1 MWEYLGV
8 AAAFVLGWAI
18 RHGAA
23 KADRGAPAHVLSM
36 KAQNLDEADSRY
48 LQTHQREV
56 ANLLLAIGPGLMEK
70 AYRKA
75 RRRQDEAVAGG
86 PARIEAELTALSH
99 KYPFFQDFEVIGTRH
114 FVPYSDAID
123 HWSEDDLVDRYLDI
137 SHWLALSFRKK
148 HGDKVPPLFDDAD
161 QKVMERVVW
170 AERDRKLRK
179 RIEAAMEL
187 HRMFSTTMDRY
198 GQEQYRHGAVAFE
211 TADTSIQH
219 GCMEYSPEIEY
230 WLTFRDPEEY
240 GVYSFFVHDDGRIS
254 RSYYQA
260 NADFSRKVVLTGR
273 G

>member
-1 MWEYLGV
+1 MWEYLGI
-8 AAAFVLGWAI
+8 ATAFVLGWTI
-18 RHGAA
+18 RNWAA
-23 KADRGAPAHVLSM
+23 KAERGAAALALSD
-36 KAQNLDEADSRY
+36 KARNVDEAESRY
-48 LQTHQREV
+48 LQTHQREL
-56 ANLLLAIGPGLMEK
+56 ANLLLTIGPELMEK

-75 RRRQDEAVAGG
+75 RRRQDEAIAGG
-86 PARIEAELTALSH
+86 PPRIEAELTALSH
-99 KYPFFQDFEVIGTRH
+99 KYPFFRDFEKIETRH
-114 FVPYSDAID
+114 FVPYSDALD
-123 HWSEDDLVDRYLDI
+123 HWPEDDLVDRYLDI
-137 SHWLALSFRKK
+137 SQWLALSFRKR
-148 HGDKVPPLFDDAD
+148 HGNNIPPFFDDED

-187 HRMFSTTMDRY
+187 HRMFSTTLDRY

-211 TADTSIQH
+211 TANLSIQRGH
-219 GCMEYSPEIEY
+219 TECSPEIEY
-230 WLTFRDPEEY
+230 WLAFKDPEEY